1 VKSNEDPPYGGF
13 QCLSVRFVRGHS
25 GREGA
30 SQQTS
35 AEPGTGLV
43 EGIESSGD
51 ELVLAHAAGG
61 SAHPEHGEHSAKD
74 LDVLHLER

>member
-1 VKSNEDPPYGGF
+1 M
-13 QCLSVRFVRGHS
+13 RFVRGRS

-35 AEPGTGLV
+35 TKPGTGLV

-51 ELVLAHAAGG
+51 ELVLVHAAGEALIQ
-61 SAHPEHGEHSAKD
+61 STESTRAKD
-74 LDVLHLER
+74 LGVLHLDH